1 MLYRKQQWI
10 YLVAFLLAV
19 GAHFTPVS
27 YDRSTRMI
35 ARTLVRRPR
44 KINPLELNRELIKHF
59 DFSKMFKE
67 LHEYLS
73 PEEVRIVTTLGLVT
87 GILRAEESMREH
99 LYVLTDDLLGKYST
113 RNPKENMEKMVAV
126 EKIINRDKS
135 IVKVLNEMLKYAR
148 NATTMDALQ
157 MEMLDILKEVRM
169 MTYNFM
175 CISVNAMCFFCHRVK
190 THRSCCKAKHQTWMK
205 NLVRI

>member
-1 MLYRKQQWI
+1 M
-10 YLVAFLLAV
+10 
-19 GAHFTPVS
+19 
-27 YDRSTRMI
+27 M
-35 ARTLVRRPR
+35 ARGLVRRVR
-44 KINPLELNRELIKHF
+44 KVDPLELNRELIKHF

-87 GILRAEESMREH
+87 GILRAEEAMREH
-99 LYVLTDDLLGKYST
+99 LYVLTDDLLGKYKS
-113 RNPKENMEKMVAV
+113 RNPKENMEKLVAV

-135 IVKVLNEMLKYAR
+135 IVKVLNQMLKYAR

-169 MTYNFM
+169 TSLDFM
-175 CISVNAMCFFCHRVK
+175 WISLNQCVASCLRVK
-190 THRSCCKAKHQTWMK
+190 THRSNCKPKYPIWMK
-205 NLVRI
+205 SLARS